1 MRHAESLVAPMLLVL
16 CGKWLCCSIKARCST
31 VLYCNEGD
39 DDCNAEKIPIASP
52 RDAASFYMPCAL
64 MLESAA
70 SRVGSGQGNRPKSP

>member
-1 MRHAESLVAPMLLVL
+1 M
-16 CGKWLCCSIKARCST
+16 
-31 VLYCNEGD
+31 LYCNEGD

-64 MLESAA
+64 MLESDA